1 MSKSIFIIIYCACGN
16 LLVVFLGA
24 KKTVRHFSAVTDFLT
39 YCDETIGSLQ
49 PEMQKIADQRNKRD
63 ELLSKIELL
72 RKDINQRAT
81 ARVERKKKI
90 KEVYFKDQFRK
101 KIFL

>member
-1 MSKSIFIIIYCACGN
+1 MSKSTFTVIYCTSEN
-16 LLVVFLGA
+16 LLIVFLGA

-49 PEMQKIADQRNKRD
+49 SEMQNIADQRNKRD

-90 KEVYFKDQFRK
+90 KEVYFENQFE
-101 KIFL
+101 